1 MSRRRGIQAAR
12 GERAGAVAHDEPR
25 SSDPAA
31 RHGLTSAGMSY
42 FIPDQPGL
50 LQRYIWH
57 AHDVAPGFHHAFQKP
72 GAMSQARVD

>member
-1 MSRRRGIQAAR
+1 
-12 GERAGAVAHDEPR
+12 
-25 SSDPAA
+25 
-31 RHGLTSAGMSY
+31 MSY